1 MTVSQSEFRKGL
13 FDPTMPTPAG
23 LVNPD
28 GSPATKR
35 YDVYRNNVAVSLS
48 DALEAAFPVIC
59 KLVGDKFFR
68 AMAGVY
74 LRKHPPTSPLMMFY
88 GDKMPQ
94 FLRRFAPAQ
103 SLPYLP
109 DMAKLELAMRHVY
122 HAADAAP
129 IDAAALGALAPH
141 KLMGARLTLAPA
153 VTVLTSPHPI
163 FSIYRANTVPDAPK
177 AAMVAEALMIT
188 RPAFDPI
195 PHLITSASATCITAL
210 QNGDPLGVAMTAAG
224 NDLDLGETLSLL
236 LGQSAVTSIY

>member
-48 DALEAAFPVIC
+48 DALEAAFPVIR
-59 KLVGDKFFR
+59 KLVGGKFFR

-74 LRKHPPTSPLMMFY
+74 LRKHPPASPLMMFY
-88 GDKMPQ
+88 GDQMPK
-94 FLRRFAPAQ
+94 FLRRFTPAQ

-109 DMAKLELAMRHVY
+109 DLAKLELAMRHAY
-122 HAADAAP
+122 HATDAVP
-129 IDAAALGALAPH
+129 IDASALGALAPD
-141 KLMGARLTLAPA
+141 KLMGARLSLAPA
-153 VTVLTSPHPI
+153 VTVLTSLYPI

-177 AAMVAEALMIT
+177 AAMVPEALVIT

-195 PHLITSASATCITAL
+195 PHLITKASATCITAL
-210 QNGDPLGVAMTAAG
+210 QNGDPLGAAMTAAG
-224 NDLDLGETLSLL
+224 NELDLGETLSLL
-236 LGQSAVTSIY
+236 LGQSAVASIY